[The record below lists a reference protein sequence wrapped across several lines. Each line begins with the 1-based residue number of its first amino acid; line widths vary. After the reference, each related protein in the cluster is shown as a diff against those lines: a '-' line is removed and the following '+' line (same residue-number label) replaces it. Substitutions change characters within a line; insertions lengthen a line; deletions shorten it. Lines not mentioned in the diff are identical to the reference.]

1 MAELRIALLAR
12 GVATSASYVTV
23 YTVPAGRRVILKNLN
38 LRNGSGVAS
47 NVQVNTTGVADLL
60 NYPLTA
66 GGTIGGNASIP
77 LWIVLNA
84 GDTIR
89 IAVTSGTSV
98 SFVFSGTN
106 HFV

>member
-1 MAELRIALLAR
+1 MAELRIAQLAR
-12 GVATSASYVTV
+12 GAATSSSYVTV

-38 LRNGSGVAS
+38 LRNQSGAAS

-60 NYPLTA
+60 AFPLTA
-66 GGTIGGNASIP
+66 GGTVGGNASIDM
-77 LWIVLNA
+77 WVVLNA

-89 IAVTSGTSV
+89 IAVSSGTTV